1 MAPIGAAP
9 KLTQEMIMQISI
21 LAGALTLALASPL
34 VLADSSSSQTST
46 YSTTTKSVP
55 TDPAYSSTRTEQQL
69 DEHGNVIKKT
79 QTYNSKDP
87 STGNSNSSSSTTIS
101 SPDGSQS
108 TVEQARSS
116 NGTYGG
122 SSMTEKRT
130 TTTTTR

>member
-1 MAPIGAAP
+1 
-9 KLTQEMIMQISI
+9 MQISI

-87 STGNSNSSSSTTIS
+87 ATGESNSNSSTTVT

>member
-87 STGNSNSSSSTTIS
+87 STGDSNSSSSTTIS

-108 TVEQARSS
+108 TVEQARST